1 MTNHETARALWGQSL
16 HIRASELADDLAK
29 GSWNLCVRRSQEVVE
44 LALKAVLRF
53 ICLDYP
59 KRHDVADLFRDAA
72 RQKSLPL
79 DPQAIEA
86 IRRISKDL
94 SEQRGLAFYM
104 EKEFGRDEALR
115 AVESAD
121 TVLQAL
127 QPLLPPDWSKP
138 GQGS

>member
-72 RQKSLPL
+72 RQNPPWIPGHRS
-79 DPQAIEA
+79 DPEISRTSTARPGTIRCYEKPEA
-86 IRRISKDL
+86 GGFRRL
-94 SEQRGLAFYM
+94 HFL
-104 EKEFGRDEALR
+104 
-115 AVESAD
+115 
-121 TVLQAL
+121 
-127 QPLLPPDWSKP
+127 
-138 GQGS
+138 